1 MQANLN
7 ANTDHTEMFGCRGAA
22 GTGGRKR
29 SCLVA
34 AGGGKTFKRP
44 AGLLKSLCVMMERTV
59 RTQDVTVHALVP
71 LELGG
76 SVTLSVAKVL
86 QS

>member
-1 MQANLN
+1 MHEMQANLN
-7 ANTDHTEMFGCRGAA
+7 ADTDHTEVFGCRG
-22 GTGGRKR
+22 GSGEW

-34 AGGGKTFKRP
+34 ADGEETFKHP

-59 RTQDVTVHALVP
+59 RNQDVTVHTPVP

-76 SVTLSVAKVL
+76 SVTLSVAKLL
-86 QS
+86 QN